1 MLNLNKLYICFRLR
15 LYPSWPLSFLVQNLI
30 FVSTW
35 KLRFNILTGNSNF
48 YIHLS
53 SPMFPIYL
61 LQNPSSTT
69 ALTDDSLIICNKR
82 NFCLHEADI
91 YFWRELRDILLSFY
105 CNSQICSSKTNS
117 EKSSSPTILL
127 ISFPLIAWLRD
138 RLSEKSTNLH
148 KQRDRSISSQSMS
161 RPALM
166 GTSVAS

>member
-1 MLNLNKLYICFRLR
+1 MLNLNKLYIFFRLR

-91 YFWRELRDILLSFY
+91 FFGE
-105 CNSQICSSKTNS
+105 NS
-117 EKSSSPTILL
+117 
-127 ISFPLIAWLRD
+127 
-138 RLSEKSTNLH
+138 
-148 KQRDRSISSQSMS
+148 
-161 RPALM
+161 
-166 GTSVAS
+166 GTFFHSVAIVRFVRLKRIQKEVPRLRFYWSPFLW